1 MEKRTP
7 GHGLLIRG
15 FEAITAALIRFSLG
29 KKLED
34 KNPDSLDIYI
44 ISWLT
49 FEVVLIVVLVFFTL
63 NAPAR
68 IALSVLLSYH
78 LFEIGMTLFNSVII
92 MPLERKRHRS
102 VPRLF
107 SLVLVNY
114 IEVILIFA
122 IIFKFLLETDTVL
135 KSLQNSVY
143 LAALNAP
150 VFGQENNIVIAASI
164 FEVLFGILFIA
175 GLIGVL
181 TNYLGSKE

>member
-1 MEKRTP
+1 MEKRTQD
-7 GHGLLIRG
+7 HGILMRG
-15 FEAITAALIRFSLG
+15 FEAVTAFLLRFSLA

-34 KNPDSLDIYI
+34 KNPDRLDIYT
-44 ISWLT
+44 ISWVVC
-49 FEVVLIVVLVFFTL
+49 EIVLIVVLVFSTL
-63 NAPAR
+63 NSPVK
-68 IALSVLLSYH
+68 IVLSVLLVYH
-78 LFEIGMTLFNSVII
+78 LFEIGVTSFNSVII

-107 SLVLVNY
+107 SIVLVNY
-114 IEVILIFA
+114 IEVILTFTVV
-122 IIFKFLLETDTVL
+122 FKFLLEADSVMRN
-135 KSLQNSVY
+135 LQNSVY

-150 VFGQENNIVIAASI
+150 VFSHENNVIIAASI

>member
-7 GHGLLIRG
+7 DHGILMQG
-15 FEAITAALIRFSLG
+15 FEAVTAFLLRFSLA

-34 KNPDSLDIYI
+34 RNPNGLDIYT
-44 ISWLT
+44 ISWLVL
-49 FEVVLIVVLVFFTL
+49 EIVLIIVLVFNTL
-63 NAPAR
+63 NSPVK
-68 IALSVLLSYH
+68 IALSVLLVYH
-78 LFEIGMTLFNSVII
+78 LFEIGVTSFNSVII

-107 SLVLVNY
+107 SVVLVNY
-114 IEVILIFA
+114 IEVILTFTV
-122 IIFKFLLETDTVL
+122 IFKFLLATDSML

-150 VFGQENNIVIAASI
+150 VFNQETNTIIAASI
-164 FEVLFGILFIA
+164 FEVIFGILFIA

>member
-1 MEKRTP
+1 MENKTM

-15 FEAITAALIRFSLG
+15 FEAVTASLLKFSLG

-44 ISWLT
+44 ISWFAL
-49 FEVVLIVVLVFFTL
+49 EIALIIVLVFITL
-63 NAPAR
+63 NSPAR
-68 IALSVLLSYH
+68 IAVSALLCYH
-78 LFEIGMTLFNSVII
+78 LFEIGVMSFNSVII

-102 VPRLF
+102 VPRVF
-107 SLVLVNY
+107 SLVLMNY
-114 IEVILIFA
+114 IEVILIFT

-135 KSLQNSVY
+135 RSLQNSVY

-150 VFGQENNIVIAASI
+150 VFSQESNIVVAASI